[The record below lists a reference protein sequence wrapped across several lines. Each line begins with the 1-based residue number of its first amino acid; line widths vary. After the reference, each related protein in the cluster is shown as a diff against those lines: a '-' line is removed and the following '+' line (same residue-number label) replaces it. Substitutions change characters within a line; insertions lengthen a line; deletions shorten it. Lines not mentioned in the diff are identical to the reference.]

1 MALTKDAVISEFTA
15 NPTLKTEVFSSLN
28 DDFKSFLKE
37 QGISLRTKDEETE
50 FLSNYE
56 KTVIPDKVNAEI
68 GQKVKAVHDQYD
80 EDLFKLTGKRKAG
93 NQKTYDFLKE
103 QIEEIK
109 KAQKKG
115 DHDPVLDDKLKEL
128 QSELEKR
135 KDWVPAEK
143 LSELETKYF
152 NESINSRLSLNLDKK
167 PIAAPP
173 HITDEKAKQEYAATQ
188 REMIKTNFLQKFTPK
203 KDADGNIVFYLGDK
217 LQINTATAKP
227 LTEAELI
234 DLHYS
239 SYFVPETKTKT
250 GTGTGGGKTA
260 KAIDTNEASLKTKE
274 DVTEFLN
281 KKYNPQGIK
290 VGNKKW
296 NDDYQRILTEQGITE

>member
-15 NPTLKTEVFSSLN
+15 NPTLKTELFSSLN

-115 DHDPVLDDKLKEL
+115 DHDPVMDDKLKEL
-128 QSELEKR
+128 QSELE
-135 KDWVPAEK
+135 
-143 LSELETKYF
+143 
-152 NESINSRLSLNLDKK
+152 
-167 PIAAPP
+167 
-173 HITDEKAKQEYAATQ
+173 
-188 REMIKTNFLQKFTPK
+188 
-203 KDADGNIVFYLGDK
+203 
-217 LQINTATAKP
+217 INTATAKP

-296 NDDYQRILTEQGITE
+296 SDDYSRILTEQGITE